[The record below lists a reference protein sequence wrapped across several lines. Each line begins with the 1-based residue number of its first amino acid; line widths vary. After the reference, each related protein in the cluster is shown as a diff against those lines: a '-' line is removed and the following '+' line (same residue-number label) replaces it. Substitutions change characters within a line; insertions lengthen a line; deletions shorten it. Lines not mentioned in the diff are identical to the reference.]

1 MTELVSASSHHH
13 QHLSTGKKQM
23 KKIILTALATVTFTS
38 LILSGCKNEGPKQPP
53 AKETTNQAI
62 QAAAD
67 KAHAV
72 IDKTAT
78 ASQTLAEKAEEI
90 KNTARKAANDM
101 SSTIQKSSTLN
112 MEKTPEPK
120 PAPPK

>member
-1 MTELVSASSHHH
+1 
-13 QHLSTGKKQM
+13 M
-23 KKIILTALATVTFTS
+23 KKIILTALATVTFAS
-38 LILSGCKNEGPKQPP
+38 LMLSGCKNEEPKQPP
-53 AKETTNQAI
+53 VKETTTTAI

-90 KNTARKAANDM
+90 KATARKAATDM
-101 SSTIQKSSTLN
+101 SATIQKSNTQN
-112 MEKTPEPK
+112 KENAPETQPASPK
-120 PAPPK
+120 